1 MVQRVSTVAFEGI
14 EARAVD
20 VQVQVAPGLPAFAI
34 VGLPDKA
41 VSEARERVRSAL
53 IASGPARRITVNLA
67 PADLPKEGSH
77 YDLPIALGLI
87 AAIGAIPSDAL
98 SGFTVLGELGLDG
111 SIAPVAGVLP
121 AAIGANSRDEGLI
134 CPAACGSEAAWASPD
149 IQIIAAKSLIQI
161 ANHFKGTQV
170 LSRPQPKVH
179 EREETLPDLRDIKGQ
194 ESAKRALEIA
204 AAGGHHLLMIGSPG
218 AGKSMLAARLPSILP
233 PLSPSELLEV
243 SMIARE
249 ETLPDLR
256 DIKGQESAKRAL
268 EIAAAGGHH
277 LLMIGSPGA
286 GKSMLAARLPSI
298 LPPLSPSELL
308 EVSMIA
314 SVAGEIRDGALTAR
328 RPFRSPHHSAS
339 MAALTGGGM
348 RAKPGEIS
356 LAHQGV
362 LFLDELPEFDPRVLD
377 SLRQP
382 LENGEVSVS
391 RANHR
396 VTYPA
401 RFMLVA
407 AMNPCRCGHAYEP
420 GYSCK
425 RGQLDRCTS
434 DYQVRISGPLM
445 DRIDLRIEVPAV
457 TAADL
462 ILPPPSE
469 GSAEVAARVAA
480 ARDIQLARYAAAGM
494 PHVRTN
500 AEAPASLLDTIAQ
513 PDAHGTK
520 LLRDAAETMK
530 LTARGYHRVLR
541 VARTLADLD
550 GAEKIGRLHLAEALS
565 YRALAEDLRRAA

>member
-1 MVQRVSTVAFEGI
+1 M
-14 EARAVD
+14 
-20 VQVQVAPGLPAFAI
+20 PAFHV
-34 VGLPDKA
+34 VGLADKA

-53 IASGPARRITVNLA
+53 IASGLALPARRITVNLA

-77 YDLPIALGLI
+77 YDLPIALGLM

-98 SGFTVLGELGLDG
+98 TGFTVLGELGLDG

-134 CPAACGSEAAWASPD
+134 CPAACGAEAAWASPD
-149 IQIIAAKSLIQI
+149 IQIIAANSLIQI
-161 ANHFKGTQV
+161 ANHFRGTQV
-170 LSRPQPKVH
+170 LSRPQPKV
-179 EREETLPDLRDIKGQ
+179 RQAPAAQLDLRDIKGQ

-204 AAGGHHLLMIGSPG
+204 AAGGHHLLMIG
-218 AGKSMLAARLPSILP
+218 A
-233 PLSPSELLEV
+233 
-243 SMIARE
+243 
-249 ETLPDLR
+249 
-256 DIKGQESAKRAL
+256 
-268 EIAAAGGHH
+268 
-277 LLMIGSPGA
+277 PGA

-314 SVAGEIRDGALTAR
+314 SVAGEIEGGALTSQ

-339 MAALTGGGM
+339 MAALTGGGI

-356 LAHQGV
+356 LAHHGV

-382 LENGEVSVS
+382 LENGEVAVS

-407 AMNPCRCGHAYEP
+407 AMNPCRCGHAFEP
-420 GYSCK
+420 GYACK
-425 RGQLDRCTS
+425 RGPIDRCTS
-434 DYQVRISGPLM
+434 DYQMRISGPLM

-457 TAADL
+457 TRRRSD
-462 ILPPPSE
+462 P
-469 GSAEVAARVAA
+469 
-480 ARDIQLARYAAAGM
+480 AAAGGRFRRSRRPRRGCARHSTGALRGRRPHPMFAPMRKRRQRCWKRSQSRIRRDKSCCAM
-494 PHVRTN
+494 PPT
-500 AEAPASLLDTIAQ
+500 
-513 PDAHGTK
+513 
-520 LLRDAAETMK
+520 TMR
-530 LTARGYHRVLR
+530 LSARGYHRVLR

-565 YRALAEDLRRAA
+565 YRALAEDVRHAA

>member
-1 MVQRVSTVAFEGI
+1 
-14 EARAVD
+14 
-20 VQVQVAPGLPAFAI
+20 
-34 VGLPDKA
+34 
-41 VSEARERVRSAL
+41 
-53 IASGPARRITVNLA
+53 
-67 PADLPKEGSH
+67 
-77 YDLPIALGLI
+77 
-87 AAIGAIPSDAL
+87 
-98 SGFTVLGELGLDG
+98 
-111 SIAPVAGVLP
+111 
-121 AAIGANSRDEGLI
+121 
-134 CPAACGSEAAWASPD
+134 
-149 IQIIAAKSLIQI
+149 
-161 ANHFKGTQV
+161 
-170 LSRPQPKVH
+170 
-179 EREETLPDLRDIKGQ
+179 
-194 ESAKRALEIA
+194 
-204 AAGGHHLLMIGSPG
+204 
-218 AGKSMLAARLPSILP
+218 
-233 PLSPSELLEV
+233 
-243 SMIARE
+243 
-249 ETLPDLR
+249 
-256 DIKGQESAKRAL
+256 
-268 EIAAAGGHH
+268 
-277 LLMIGSPGA
+277 MIGSPGA

-339 MAALTGGGM
+339 MAALTGGGV

-356 LAHQGV
+356 LSHQGV

-407 AMNPCRCGHAYEP
+407 ATNPCRCGRAYEP

-425 RGQLDRCTS
+425 RAQLDRCTS
-434 DYQVRISGPLM
+434 DYQMRISGPLM

-480 ARDIQLARYAAAGM
+480 ARDLQRARYAAAGM

-500 AEAPASLLDTIAQ
+500 AEAPASLLETIAQ
-513 PDAHGTK
+513 PDTQGQK
-520 LLRDAAETMK
+520 LLRNAAETMK

-550 GAEKIGRLHLAEALS
+550 NAEKIGRLHLAEALS